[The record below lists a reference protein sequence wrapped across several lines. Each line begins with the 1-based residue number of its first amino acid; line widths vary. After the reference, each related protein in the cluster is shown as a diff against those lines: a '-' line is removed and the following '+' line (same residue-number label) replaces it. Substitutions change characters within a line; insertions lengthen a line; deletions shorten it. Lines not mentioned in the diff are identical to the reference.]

1 MSSFS
6 YRKLLQ
12 IADEAIFL
20 LDGGMDEKEICAKL
34 KIKSNTL
41 ERALEYSAEHNTMK
55 HNKVDKVE
63 IPPTPVCS
71 PVSTPSSSPVFIP
84 ESYHP
89 TPSPSLN
96 VRDMNFKYKILQHHM
111 SGLNI
116 KTISK
121 VMQISEQEV
130 KDILLHFNMGV

>member
-20 LDGGMDEKEICAKL
+20 LDEGMDEKEICTKL

-84 ESYHP
+84 E
-89 TPSPSLN
+89 N
-96 VRDMNFKYKILQHHM
+96 
-111 SGLNI
+111 
-116 KTISK
+116 
-121 VMQISEQEV
+121 
-130 KDILLHFNMGV
+130 

>member
-20 LDGGMDEKEICAKL
+20 LDEGMDEKEICTKL

-71 PVSTPSSSPVFIP
+71 PVSTPSSSPFFIP
-84 ESYHP
+84 ESYNP